1 MYLMYV
7 DESGDCGLPAD
18 GSRTNLFCLA
28 GLVVHELR
36 WRDTLADLARFR
48 HDLWKRYKINIE
60 DELHAGDIRAKRGA
74 LTGPGGSYYPDNPR
88 FRSTSIVRLQ

>member
-18 GSRTNLFCLA
+18 SSPSSLFCLS

-36 WRDTLADLARFR
+36 WREAIA
-48 HDLWKRYKINIE
+48 E
-60 DELHAGDIRAKRGA
+60 
-74 LTGPGGSYYPDNPR
+74 
-88 FRSTSIVRLQ
+88 